1 MCAEDVVKQHVTGGG
16 RDVPRLWLDHVLLE
30 VLFKFYLKF
39 SVFPSKFLAMCGA
52 RPQAAAPH
60 VTIIS
65 ILGLRGAGKT
75 TLAKKMHDMFDGTS
89 TSTTT
94 HKAVWMSLAQD
105 QSWRVV
111 LKAMLQAIEPRR
123 MDGIDNFDRWE
134 EHIVLGMITTRLRG
148 KRFLIV
154 VDNVTNSELPWS
166 KITEAFKVG
175 THAGSAI
182 LLVTSVPQVAH
193 ICTPQRIFDFDY
205 LPTVQRHREH
215 MVNFLLEK
223 AVSLVATTNAEE
235 DVQEVLRYILT
246 KCSHSLFSM
255 KMFLR
260 SLCVNPDR
268 NIAELRDLCNRLDDS
283 SESTIVDRMLAFCYH
298 SFPSHYRNCLAY
310 LAIFPEDYAFKR
322 TTLVRRWL
330 GEGLI
335 SRTNVSGDSD
345 LTEVAN
351 RCFDALCAHKF
362 LLPAGDIEADTTGGR
377 GRFKKCTV
385 HGGIVRDFL
394 SCIVG
399 DEHVVDAELLPHM
412 DRRISI
418 QNYLLQQS
426 RRNNPSGAI
435 MNHLET
441 LDTSSLQLLNV
452 LDLEGCSGFTEEKES
467 RYLRIICAKATHLRY
482 LSLRNTGVSQLP
494 RQIQNLQQL
503 ETLDIR
509 GTDVR
514 ELDDIMLPMLKNLHA
529 GKRESSNRSISTIW
543 LPRNIRMMAKIVVL
557 SHVKV
562 SDRSDELISLGRLLK
577 LRTLGV
583 VLTTNSNGDQ
593 DQLMKYLLS
602 QIERL
607 HNSLRSL
614 SIRTDG
620 GAHCTADYNP
630 AGSDMLSPPVLLQ
643 NLTISGIRGELPN
656 WIGHLRHLAK
666 ISLQETYL
674 PDDMLRVLGSLHS
687 LQSLKLLRKAL
698 AELTFDFR
706 AGEFMNLVDLLFEE
720 DGWNRIRSVIFDHGT
735 APMLERVVLRV
746 KKITS
751 IHGIQ
756 HLPSLKDL
764 HVIGDLYEVRQVMR
778 DVKQHPN
785 CPRFQY

>member
-1 MCAEDVVKQHVTGGG
+1 MDDPHLAPAGGAVNSLLGRLGDVLVEETKLLRGVRRDVQFIRDEIESMNASLIRYGQSNDPQVRAWMNQQVHDVAFDSEYYVDRRHQSSSAAGCGILGHIPRFVGNVATHIRDLQVRTHEVRKRLERRCILAGDDSGLFTKAAEEIIGWMSAEEIIGWMCAE
-16 RDVPRLWLDHVLLE
+16 
-30 VLFKFYLKF
+30 
-39 SVFPSKFLAMCGA
+39 
-52 RPQAAAPH
+52 
-60 VTIIS
+60 
-65 ILGLRGAGKT
+65 
-75 TLAKKMHDMFDGTS
+75 
-89 TSTTT
+89 
-94 HKAVWMSLAQD
+94 
-105 QSWRVV
+105 
-111 LKAMLQAIEPRR
+111 
-123 MDGIDNFDRWE
+123 
-134 EHIVLGMITTRLRG
+134 
-148 KRFLIV
+148 
-154 VDNVTNSELPWS
+154 
-166 KITEAFKVG
+166 
-175 THAGSAI
+175 
-182 LLVTSVPQVAH
+182 
-193 ICTPQRIFDFDY
+193 
-205 LPTVQRHREH
+205 
-215 MVNFLLEK
+215 
-223 AVSLVATTNAEE
+223 
-235 DVQEVLRYILT
+235 
-246 KCSHSLFSM
+246 
-255 KMFLR
+255 
-260 SLCVNPDR
+260 
-268 NIAELRDLCNRLDDS
+268 DS

-351 RCFDALCAHKF
+351 RCFDALSAHKF

-441 LDTSSLQLLNV
+441 LASSLQLLNV

-557 SHVKV
+557 SHVKY
-562 SDRSDELISLGRLLK
+562 
-577 LRTLGV
+577 
-583 VLTTNSNGDQ
+583 TNSNGDQ